1 MVELQDPFDPEV
13 EDMSGDEPLPEQGAE
28 DATTPPRSVEKLLVA
43 VVLSMLAA
51 AVIVVVFVMPA
62 EYGVD
67 PTGIGKL
74 TGLTSLKADAQP
86 KGHGGSQ
93 QDASVQ
99 PLTQPMTQL
108 QTNQGSITLQP
119 GESTEVKAEMVASQG
134 FVYSWKT
141 DGGVVDYDMHSKDES
156 YSQGYGQASDQGVF
170 VAPTEGLFGWWW
182 ENKGQAP
189 VTITLTTNGF
199 YNRLVRT
206 QPQ

>member
-1 MVELQDPFDPEV
+1 
-13 EDMSGDEPLPEQGAE
+13 
-28 DATTPPRSVEKLLVA
+28 
-43 VVLSMLAA
+43 MLAA
-51 AVIVVVFVMPA
+51 VIIVVVFVMPA
-62 EYGVD
+62 EYGID

-74 TGLTSLKADAQP
+74 TGLTSLKADAEP
-86 KGHGGSQ
+86 KGHGGSL

-99 PLTQPMTQL
+99 PLTQPLTQL

-119 GESTEVKAEMVASQG
+119 GESTEVKAEMVALQG

-141 DGGVVDYDMHSKDES
+141 DGGLVDYDIHSKDES

-170 VAPTEGLFGWWW
+170 VAPTDGQFGWWW
-182 ENKGQAP
+182 QNKGQAP

-206 QPQ
+206 EPQ